1 MLGGTVDCING
12 CIDGGRC
19 DMLGAGAVGGYASGV
34 VGGQHKGGPTIS
46 LLGMGLSMFPAI
58 PGGDPVVVDA
68 DVGTG
73 GMGGVGRDGGARS
86 LNNAALHC
94 SRAPGMC
101 SKCVASSTL

>member
-1 MLGGTVDCING
+1 MLGGTVGCIKG

-19 DMLGAGAVGGYASGV
+19 DMVGAGAAGGYAIGV
-34 VGGQHKGGPTIS
+34 VGGQHRGGPTTS
-46 LLGMGLSMFPAI
+46 LLGMGLSILPTVPA
-58 PGGDPVVVDA
+58 GDPVVVDA

-73 GMGGVGRDGGARS
+73 GIGAVGKDGGARS

-101 SKCVASSTL
+101 NKCVASNTL